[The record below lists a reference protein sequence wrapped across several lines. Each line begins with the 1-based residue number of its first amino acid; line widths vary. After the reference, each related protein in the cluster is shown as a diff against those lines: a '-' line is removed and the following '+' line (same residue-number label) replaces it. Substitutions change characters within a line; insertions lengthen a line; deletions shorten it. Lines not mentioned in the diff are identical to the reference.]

1 MTLCTRKV
9 LTQSRSGPAAAVYH
23 DCDEHEDHNVIII
36 WELWRCWGLSIWWLC
51 LKDSDEIETTQSFML
66 QFCRP
71 ITKKRDCV
79 RRWRKMQKLFKRKP
93 DPRKVDSQ
101 PDASLFY
108 YFLMDDMMA
117 THRVLTICKNSA
129 VSMGGVRAE
138 AHVARNCKRR
148 KGCFYIPHLSTKI
161 WKTSI
166 KIIPVPLLSLC
177 SLPYMLFWIPH
188 LLSSLTPSLLVSLP
202 SSFTFHVSF
211 IYTSHELPIDTALLS
226 SRWISLLHHLK
237 DFLLT
242 ASMTGF
248 SSLSPAIPS
257 SLFST
262 WKCVKHSIALHRFE
276 IV

>member
-1 MTLCTRKV
+1 
-9 LTQSRSGPAAAVYH
+9 
-23 DCDEHEDHNVIII
+23 
-36 WELWRCWGLSIWWLC
+36 
-51 LKDSDEIETTQSFML
+51 
-66 QFCRP
+66 
-71 ITKKRDCV
+71 
-79 RRWRKMQKLFKRKP
+79 
-93 DPRKVDSQ
+93 
-101 PDASLFY
+101 
-108 YFLMDDMMA
+108 MMA
-117 THRVLTICKNSA
+117 THRVLTICKNST

-138 AHVARNCKRR
+138 AHVARNCKRW

-188 LLSSLTPSLLVSLP
+188 LFIFFNPLSSCFPSKL
-202 SSFTFHVSF
+202 FHF
-211 IYTSHELPIDTALLS
+211 PRLIHIYVTWAPIDTALLS

-257 SLFST
+257 SFFST
-262 WKCVKHSIALHRFE
+262 WKCVKDSIALHRFE

>member
-1 MTLCTRKV
+1 
-9 LTQSRSGPAAAVYH
+9 
-23 DCDEHEDHNVIII
+23 
-36 WELWRCWGLSIWWLC
+36 
-51 LKDSDEIETTQSFML
+51 ML

-93 DPRKVDSQ
+93 DPRKVDSR

-117 THRVLTICKNSA
+117 THRVLTICKNST

-138 AHVARNCKRR
+138 AHVARNCKRW

-188 LLSSLTPSLLVSLP
+188 LFIFFNPLSSCFPSKLFHFPRLIHIYVTWAPHWHSSSLLKMNFPSASLKGFSP
-202 SSFTFHVSF
+202 HRLHDRIFLSLSCNPIFSLFHLEMCKTFHCFASVWNCV
-211 IYTSHELPIDTALLS
+211 IPLLL
-226 SRWISLLHHLK
+226 R
-237 DFLLT
+237 
-242 ASMTGF
+242 
-248 SSLSPAIPS
+248 
-257 SLFST
+257 
-262 WKCVKHSIALHRFE
+262 
-276 IV
+276 